1 MCDYS
6 NAALTFP
13 EILSMSGSFPQEMK
27 SPREVVEAMAG

>member
-13 EILSMSGSFPQEMK
+13 EILSMSGSLPQEVK
-27 SPREVVEAMAG
+27 SPAEVVEAMEG